1 MQVPKA
7 IRCLVRARG
16 DQWEAYSLEFGL
28 AVQAESRSAAQAKL
42 HEMIADY
49 VKDAIGIDRAH
60 ADELLNRR
68 ASFGIYLLYYRV
80 KFLSVF
86 GDGLKRGVSA
96 YSERI
101 GQNLA
106 YV

>member
-7 IRCLVRARG
+7 IRCLVRGRG

-28 AVQAESRSAAQAKL
+28 AVQAESLSAAQAKL
-42 HEMIADY
+42 HEMITDY

-60 ADELLNRR
+60 ADELMNRR
-68 ASFGIYLLYYRV
+68 ASFSVYLLYYCV
-80 KFLSVF
+80 KFLSFF